1 MGNSCQ
7 IRSEAMS
14 AETDFLQSIA
24 GVWWGAQ
31 LRCMLLLY
39 KGLIGS
45 VLDYA
50 LVCYSG
56 MGKTHM
62 LRVERVQYR
71 GIRLASFRRL
81 FGVFSAKLIALF
93 MALRHIRE
101 VIQLPAK
108 CLILTNSLG
117 SIKAML
123 SRRTSWRTHPLVYV

>member
-81 FGVFSAKLIALF
+81 FGVFSASF
-93 MALRHIRE
+93 R
-101 VIQLPAK
+101 P
-108 CLILTNSLG
+108 N
-117 SIKAML
+117 
-123 SRRTSWRTHPLVYV
+123 